1 MIITEIFEKHGDPT
15 IVWESAMNENATPDS
30 FYLYEL
36 HEMSFNLWED
46 KVWIFNSPNEFRD
59 FTYALEL
66 FDYVYFEDW
75 DDLSDEDDYSAL
87 HQRLLERKN
96 QEWTFD
102 DCKRYVAQF
111 PIGSI
116 ELVNFGRVSDLLAF
130 SEEDYEKCK
139 NVYLTTDRL
148 ENEHLNQAEYKIMYY
163 FSKESPV
170 APGKATKQ
178 FLKFLSNRE

>member
-15 IVWESAMNENATPDS
+15 IVWESAMNKNATAAS

-36 HEMSFNLWED
+36 HELFNFWED
-46 KVWIFNSPNEFRD
+46 GVWIFNSPNEFRD

-102 DCKRYVAQF
+102 DCKRFVAQF
-111 PIGSI
+111 PVGSI
-116 ELVNFGRVSDLLAF
+116 ELVDFGRVSDLLSF
-130 SEEDYEKCK
+130 SEDAFEKCK
-139 NVYLTTDRL
+139 NIYLTTDRL
-148 ENEHLNQAEYKIMYY
+148 EDEHLHQAEYKIMHQY
-163 FSKESPV
+163 SNKSSV
-170 APGKATKQ
+170 APGKSSTH
-178 FLKFLSNRE
+178 FLEFLSNWGL

>member
-1 MIITEIFEKHGDPT
+1 M
-15 IVWESAMNENATPDS
+15 
-30 FYLYEL
+30 
-36 HEMSFNLWED
+36 
-46 KVWIFNSPNEFRD
+46 
-59 FTYALEL
+59 
-66 FDYVYFEDW
+66 
-75 DDLSDEDDYSAL
+75 
-87 HQRLLERKN
+87 
-96 QEWTFD
+96 
-102 DCKRYVAQF
+102 
-111 PIGSI
+111 
-116 ELVNFGRVSDLLAF
+116 SDLLAF